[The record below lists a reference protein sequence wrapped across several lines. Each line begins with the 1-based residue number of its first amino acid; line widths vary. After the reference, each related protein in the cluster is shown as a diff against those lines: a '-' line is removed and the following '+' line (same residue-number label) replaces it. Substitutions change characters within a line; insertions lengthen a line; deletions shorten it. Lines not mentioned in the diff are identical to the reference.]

1 MNSKTLVA
9 LTLCTLASSAI
20 AVQEDSG
27 AQTLPIV
34 KASVSTAGPY
44 GENWYLT
51 LTPEGQVSL
60 QVFYSSRPSGNLLAN
75 FNLGE
80 ETVVAIKD
88 ALEANDFFALPSQA
102 EPAQVAMHRPN
113 LTIEVYLGAEHHT
126 ATLYDPEAL
135 ESDPTTARFLAVWE
149 AIFEGLPFQPSW

>member
-1 MNSKTLVA
+1 MSPKTMVA
-9 LTLCTLASSAI
+9 LTLFALTSSVV
-20 AVQEDSG
+20 AVQEDD
-27 AQTLPIV
+27 APTLPIV

-60 QVFYSSRPSGNLLAN
+60 QVFYSSRPSGNLLAH

-80 ETVVAIKD
+80 EQVVAIKD
-88 ALEANDFFALPSQA
+88 ALETNDFFALPSQA

-135 ESDPTTARFLAVWE
+135 ESEATTTRFLAVWG

>member
-1 MNSKTLVA
+1 MSPKTMVASTLFA
-9 LTLCTLASSAI
+9 LTSSVFAI
-20 AVQEDSG
+20 QED
-27 AQTLPIV
+27 APTLPIV

-44 GENWYLT
+44 GESWYLT

-80 ETVVAIKD
+80 KQVVAIKD
-88 ALEANDFFALPSQA
+88 ALEASEFFELPPKL
-102 EPAQVAMHRPN
+102 EPTQVAMHRPN
-113 LTIEVYLGAEHHT
+113 LTIEVFLGAQHRT
-126 ATLYDPEAL
+126 VNLYDPEAL
-135 ESDPTTARFLAVWE
+135 ESEPTTARFLSVWE

>member
-1 MNSKTLVA
+1 MSPKTMVA
-9 LTLCTLASSAI
+9 LTLFALTSSVV
-20 AVQEDSG
+20 AVQEDG
-27 AQTLPIV
+27 APILPIV

-60 QVFYSSRPSGNLLAN
+60 QVFYSSRPSGNLLAH

-80 ETVVAIKD
+80 EQVVAIKD
-88 ALEANDFFALPSQA
+88 ALETNDFFALPSQA

-135 ESDPTTARFLAVWE
+135 ESEATTTRFLAVWG